1 MFKDIF
7 FRHLYF
13 KAFLIEAISVL
24 FITVLIMGLSKRR
37 RDGPPG
43 RRRTICVRCARQ
55 SKLDDD
61 PRIRYAK
68 RQSAAPL
75 LLGRMIGQVFSIQVK
90 IEGDLFRLDRHFILF
105 QVVEK
110 GHLLLQ
116 SIRVTVTSVAL
127 TQCLL

>member
-1 MFKDIF
+1 M
-7 FRHLYF
+7 
-13 KAFLIEAISVL
+13 
-24 FITVLIMGLSKRR
+24 
-37 RDGPPG
+37 
-43 RRRTICVRCARQ
+43 RTTWTYLCCVRCARQ